1 MSAFTLLFATMY
13 FTAASD
19 VSIPCNDII
28 IIDTPLPIALVPTNV
43 QNITCSKCISTVT
56 TLKND
61 TAFLSR
67 ITQDI
72 EYVCGKIFGPAAHE
86 CVNVTDDIRK
96 GLDYLSKHN
105 ATEVCKHLHYCS

>member
-28 IIDTPLPIALVPTNV
+28 IIDTPVMVSFIPTTVPSIN
-43 QNITCSKCISTVT
+43 CSQCVT
-56 TLKND
+56 TVNALKNE
-61 TAFLSR
+61 TAFLSK
-67 ITQDI
+67 IAKDV

-96 GLDYLSKHN
+96 GLVYLSKHN
-105 ATEVCKHLHYCS
+105 ATEVCRHLHYCS

>member
-1 MSAFTLLFATMY
+1 MSAFTLLFAMMS
-13 FTAASD
+13 FTGATD

-28 IIDTPLPIALVPTNV
+28 IIDTPVMVSFIPTTVP
-43 QNITCSKCISTVT
+43 NITCSQCIKTVN
-56 TLKND
+56 TLKNE
-61 TAFLSR
+61 TAFLSK
-67 ITQDI
+67 IAQDV

-105 ATEVCKHLHYCS
+105 ATEVCRHLHYCS